1 MIFAPPSIDAKYKAS
16 SKALLLA
23 KSVSSGE
30 LSDALPVERIKLMVS
45 FSALFLFGI
54 TISLNAIDTQIT
66 NINSRPNG
74 KYLTS

>member
-1 MIFAPPSIDAKYKAS
+1 MIFAPPSIEAKYKAS

-30 LSDALPVERIKLMVS
+30 LSDALPVERMKLIVS

-54 TISLNAIDTQIT
+54 TVSLNAIVTQMTKVNTIK
-66 NINSRPNG
+66 IN
-74 KYLTS
+74 

>member
-1 MIFAPPSIDAKYKAS
+1 MIFAPPSIEAKYKAS

-30 LSDALPVERIKLMVS
+30 LSDALPVERMKLIVS

-54 TISLNAIDTQIT
+54 TVSLNAIVTQMTKVNTI
-66 NINSRPNG
+66 NIN
-74 KYLTS
+74 